1 MSKLIT
7 TPFGQIDLDVQQIS
21 FFISDSSIGARRRVV
36 FEGIR
41 SMTDSGQFAQIVW
54 TIWQEEEEGGLK
66 NELDAVQGRQVITPV
81 SGQNRVTAEGIL
93 ITREAFPVGEVGD
106 RAYQMALDKGY
117 NEYQYWMALLRIAPL
132 PKVLKAAGNLLA
144 QYERYDRP

>member
-1 MSKLIT
+1 MNLIK
-7 TPFGQIDLDVQQIS
+7 TPFGEIDLDFQPIS
-21 FFISDSSIGARRRVV
+21 FYIEDSSIGAKRRVD

-41 SMTDSGQFAQIVW
+41 SMTVLGEFAQIVW
-54 TIWQEEEEGGLK
+54 LIWQEDQEGKLK

-93 ITREAFPVGEVGD
+93 IMREAFPIGEVGD
-106 RAYQMALDKGY
+106 RAYQISFDKGY

-132 PKVLKAAGNLLA
+132 PQVLKAAGNLLA
-144 QYERYDRP
+144 QHERYDRP